1 MSRFDTT
8 YALGRVIR
16 ELERAGQVTAPA
28 VDNVSRLPGLA
39 PVLLRHVWPALK
51 DAPDVAPL
59 GRGPATAE
67 EQCGFWLGYYQA
79 H

>member
-1 MSRFDTT
+1 MTSFDTT
-8 YALGRVIR
+8 YALGQLVRG
-16 ELERAGQVTAPA
+16 LERAGRITMTA
-28 VDNVSRLPGLA
+28 VGNVSRLPGLA

-51 DAPDVAPL
+51 GAPDLTPL

-79 H
+79 